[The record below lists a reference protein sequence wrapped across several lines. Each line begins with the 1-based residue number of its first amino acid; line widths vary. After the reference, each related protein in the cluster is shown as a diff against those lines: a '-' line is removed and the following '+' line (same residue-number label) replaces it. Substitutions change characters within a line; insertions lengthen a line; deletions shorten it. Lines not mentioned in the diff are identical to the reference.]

1 MSEQQPADLGRQ
13 LKRAQRLNIALVAVV
28 LFLFVVVIAQQSNTM
43 TRVAPVPSQSAVA
56 AQPSASPGQP
66 SQSAAEPSADATPLA
81 AKVAR
86 NQKDDP
92 MAWGSADAPVVIVEW
107 TDFRCPFCA
116 SFANATLPVL
126 YEDYVKS
133 GKVRFEIHDVAFFG
147 DHSVDAAVAARAAGA
162 QGKYREFMTVLY
174 AAAPASGHPD
184 MPKDK
189 LIGFAKQAGVA
200 DIAKFTAALGDAK
213 LRTAVTDSTAL
224 AQKMGV
230 TGVPFFVIGNQ
241 TMDGAQPLATF
252 QQVIEKELAAAK

>member
-1 MSEQQPADLGRQ
+1 MDLERR
-13 LKRAQRLNIALVAVV
+13 LKRAQRINIALAAAVV
-28 LFLFVVVIAQQSNTM
+28 FLFMVVIAQQSNSL
-43 TRVAPVPSQSAVA
+43 TRLAQPAPVTPAASQTA
-56 AQPSASPGQP
+56 AGSAS
-66 SQSAAEPSADATPLA
+66 SAPSADATPLA
-81 AKVAR
+81 NKVAR
-86 NQKDDP
+86 NLADDP
-92 MAWGSADAPVVIVEW
+92 MAWGDPDAPLLIVEW

-133 GKVRFEIHDVAFFG
+133 GKVRFEVHDVAFFG

-162 QGKYREFMTVLY
+162 QGKYREFMTALY
-174 AAAPASGHPD
+174 AAAPPSGHPD

-189 LIGFAKQAGVA
+189 LVGFAKDAGVA
-200 DIAKFTAALGDAK
+200 DIATFTTALGDSK

-230 TGVPFFVIGNQ
+230 SGVPFFVIGNQ
-241 TMDGAQPLATF
+241 TMDGAQPLAAF